1 MSDAGALRD
10 SLATLRPALA
20 TAITALC
27 DTAAAD
33 SAASTGA
40 RLFDRPLRAWRQETR
55 LALGLDAHAPIVMT
69 GHQAGVWHAGI
80 LAKWLV
86 ADVLRERTGAAVAAV
101 VVDQDVNDAATI
113 EYPALVDGTLQRAR
127 LPVAGRTESG
137 PTGRRRAVRLDQ
149 PTQSPLPEMAQRIEA
164 IRDAVNAHAG
174 AANLALQM
182 SLANATLLGGAVKP
196 FVQVSATA
204 LLRTPLGARL
214 IEAMRSDPE
223 LCRNSYNEALSLDP
237 RVARPLAP
245 GELPMWS
252 LSAGRRDAVRADTA
266 PAEETLAPRAF
277 LMTAIAR
284 LACCDLFIH
293 GTGGERYE
301 RVTEAWIA
309 RWLRV
314 PLAPMAMATATLRL
328 PLDGYLPSRRII
340 TRADLRRVAFD
351 PERRDGHI
359 SDAKRELL
367 AAIDAAPRGTSAR
380 RERFRDLMRYIE
392 SARMREADTLER
404 LRTDVAAS
412 RESVAAAEVARSRTW
427 PWVLHDSATVTALR
441 ETIAAG

>member
-1 MSDAGALRD
+1 MSDVGALRD

-20 TAITALC
+20 TAITALRE
-27 DTAAAD
+27 AAAD
-33 SAASTGA
+33 SGA
-40 RLFDRPLRAWRQETR
+40 QLFGRPLRAWRQETR
-55 LALGLDAHAPIVMT
+55 LALGLDGHAPMVMT

-86 ADVLRERTGAAVAAV
+86 ADVLRERTGAAVAAL

-113 EYPALVDGTLQRAR
+113 EYPTLADGTLQRAR
-127 LPVAGRTESG
+127 VPIAGRIESG
-137 PTGRRRAVRLDQ
+137 PTGRRRAVRLD
-149 PTQSPLPEMAQRIEA
+149 PLAQAPVPELAQRVEA

-182 SLANATLLGGAVKP
+182 SLANATLLGGTVRP
-196 FVQVSATA
+196 FAQVSATA

-223 LCRNSYNEALSLDP
+223 LCRNSYNEALALDP
-237 RVARPLAP
+237 RVARPLAV

-252 LSAGRRDAVRADTA
+252 LAAGGRDAVRADTA

-328 PLDGYLPSRRII
+328 PLDGYLPSRRTI

-351 PERRDGHI
+351 PERRDG
-359 SDAKRELL
+359 SMSAAKRELL
-367 AAIDAAPRGTSAR
+367 AAIDAAPRGTAAR

-392 SARMREADTLER
+392 SSRVREADSLER
-404 LRTDVAAS
+404 LRVEVAAS
-412 RESVAAAEVARSRTW
+412 REAVAAAEVARSRTW
-427 PWVLHDSATVTALR
+427 PWALHDSAAVAALR
-441 ETIAAG
+441 EAIAAG